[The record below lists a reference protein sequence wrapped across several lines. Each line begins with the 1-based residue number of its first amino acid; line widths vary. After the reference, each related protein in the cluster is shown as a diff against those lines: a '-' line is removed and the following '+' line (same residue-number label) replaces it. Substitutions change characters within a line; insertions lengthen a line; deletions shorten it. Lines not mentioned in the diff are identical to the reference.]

1 MRSSRPERVP
11 RHAARAALVLLLLG
25 VLTMMSACGGD
36 IPLQKQASQ
45 ERAALDHLLQHAQV
59 IGVPASLL
67 QPVELQEQQLNN
79 TTAPFNPFNSQPE
92 NEYYR
97 NLAARY
103 SSLAL
108 QVQGLIAASTQQYHA
123 QAQSDIQHLQASLNL
138 RRSQGLPVQQYV
150 QQFSRYQNMMAEAR
164 YPKDYAAISKGA
176 RSSIE
181 ALALLQPLFN
191 QLNTLK
197 NTIHQMQA
205 SHLDVTAMQMTY
217 QLDEQAL
224 QSATTPLVLQRLGT
238 LIDAQY
244 QQMMVNSALA
254 LPFIARAK
262 LNEFAQQIDLLKTYG
277 VNASPYQKRLAADQ
291 ADANKDLSIAEYS
304 ALVKRVNSDLKAM
317 QLDLLRGEAGYLV
330 KQFHHEV
337 DSWSNA
343 HLYHDSYDGQNYPLL
358 AGYLQPGVGSDL
370 DNALAGATSLS
381 DYQAVVNDASNDLFD
396 LHMAEADYNDRT
408 PYNQEHATD
417 RQMIEHYQLQNRMVL
432 MVSLVEQTMRVYQN
446 GKLIRAFHVTTG
458 RVELPS
464 VPGVWPVLDRE
475 SPTIFRSSEP
485 RSSPYWYPDTP
496 INYAILY
503 HQGGYFVHD
512 SWWRA
517 DYGPGTQFPHY
528 DSGGDESFAG
538 NGSHGC
544 INLPEDQA
552 AWVYNHTDWNTLIVV
567 Y

>member
-1 MRSSRPERVP
+1 MRSS
-11 RHAARAALVLLLLG
+11 RAALVLLLLG
-25 VLTMMSACGGD
+25 VLTVMSACGGD
-36 IPLQKQASQ
+36 RPLQKQASQ
-45 ERAALDHLLQHAQV
+45 ERATLDHLLQHAQV
-59 IGVPASLL
+59 IGVPISLL

-92 NEYYR
+92 SDYYR

-103 SSLAL
+103 SSLSL

-123 QAQSDIQHLQASLNL
+123 QAQSDIQNLQASLNL
-138 RRSQGLPVQQYV
+138 RRAQGLPVQQYA
-150 QQFSRYQNMMAEAR
+150 QQFNQYQSMMTEAR
-164 YPKDYAAISKGA
+164 YPRDYAAISKDA
-176 RSSIE
+176 RSSTE
-181 ALALLQPLFN
+181 ALDLLQPLSS
-191 QLNTLK
+191 QLTTLK

-217 QLDEQAL
+217 QLDEQTL
-224 QSATTPLVLQRLGT
+224 LSATTPLALQRLGT

-244 QQMMVNSALA
+244 QQMMVNSVLA

-262 LNEFAQQIDLLKTYG
+262 LSEFAQQIDLLKTYG
-277 VNASPYQKRLAADQ
+277 VDASPYQKRLAVDQ
-291 ADANKDLSIAEYS
+291 ADANKDLSSAEYN
-304 ALVKRVNSDLKAM
+304 ALINRVNGDLNAM

-337 DSWSNA
+337 DNWSNA
-343 HLYHDSYDGQNYPLL
+343 HLYHDSYDGQTYPLL

-370 DNALAGATSLS
+370 DNALAGATSVS

-396 LHMAEADYNDRT
+396 LHMAEADYNDKT

-475 SPTIFRSSEP
+475 SPTIFKSSEP
-485 RSSPYWYPDTP
+485 PGSPYWYPDTP